1 MYIGARSSS
10 IIDYVMINED
20 VKDRIID
27 FKMDVRMDSDHRY
40 A

>member
-1 MYIGARSSS
+1 MYIEARSSS

-40 A
+40 T